1 MIDFLV
7 AGGYSMWVT
16 LLLGVLLLAKAGQF
30 ALRGATQ
37 TLALVRVLSGMT
49 VAAGGLG
56 FCLGIM
62 ATVRYVQQI
71 PPADQ
76 FITACGGAKESLH
89 NLVLAGIL
97 YLFSQILLAIGM
109 WRNPR

>member
-1 MIDFLV
+1 MIDFLI

-30 ALRGATQ
+30 ALRGA
-37 TLALVRVLSGMT
+37 
-49 VAAGGLG
+49 
-56 FCLGIM
+56 M

-97 YLFSQILLAIGM
+97 YLFSQILVAIGM
-109 WRNPR
+109 WRNRR